1 MQEGQGT
8 SNTSG
13 GKNTWIILGVLALV
27 VVGIGAFLFSSRN
40 NLQTSLENTASPQP
54 GSSSVATTPAREI
67 VVEAKEFSFAQAKLT
82 ATKGERIKVTLKN
95 TGKLQHDFVIDELGV
110 STKVIP
116 GGAEDSVEFTVQD
129 AGTYTFYCSV
139 GNHRTQGMV
148 GTLEVK

>member
-1 MQEGQGT
+1 MQEGQES

-13 GKNTWIILGVLALV
+13 GKNTWVILGVLALV
-27 VVGIGAFLFSSRN
+27 VVGIGAFFFSSQN
-40 NLQTSLENTASPQP
+40 KGQTSLENTASPLP
-54 GSSSVATTPAREI
+54 AGSTVVLTPAREI
-67 VVEAKEFSFAQAKLT
+67 VIEVKEFAFAPAKLT

-95 TGKLQHDFVIDELGV
+95 TGTMQHDFVIDELGV

-129 AGTYTFYCSV
+129 AGIYTFYCSV
-139 GNHRTQGMV
+139 GNHRAQGMV